1 MKDSQRQQKAL
12 AALLTCPTVKAAA
25 RAAGLDEST
34 IRRYRQDPAFMA
46 EYERRCAEMLETATD
61 NAKAAMPP
69 AIDRLRGIIDDD
81 QQQPQQHIAAARA
94 VLEYGLRLV
103 EANDFEQRLRA
114 LEERSR
120 NEQ

>member
-1 MKDSQRQQKAL
+1 
-12 AALLTCPTVKAAA
+12 
-25 RAAGLDEST
+25 
-34 IRRYRQDPAFMA
+34 MA

-81 QQQPQQHIAAARA
+81 QQQHIAAARA

-120 NEQ
+120 K

>member
-1 MKDSQRQQKAL
+1 
-12 AALLTCPTVKAAA
+12 
-25 RAAGLDEST
+25 
-34 IRRYRQDPAFMA
+34 MA

-94 VLEYGLRLV
+94 VLEYG
-103 EANDFEQRLRA
+103 
-114 LEERSR
+114 
-120 NEQ
+120 

>member
-1 MKDSQRQQKAL
+1 
-12 AALLTCPTVKAAA
+12 
-25 RAAGLDEST
+25 
-34 IRRYRQDPAFMA
+34 MA

-61 NAKAAMPP
+61 NAKAAMLP

-120 NEQ
+120 K

>member
-1 MKDSQRQQKAL
+1 
-12 AALLTCPTVKAAA
+12 
-25 RAAGLDEST
+25 
-34 IRRYRQDPAFMA
+34 
-46 EYERRCAEMLETATD
+46 MLETATD

-81 QQQPQQHIAAARA
+81 QQQSQQHIAAARA

-114 LEERSR
+114 LEERS
-120 NEQ
+120 QDH

>member
-1 MKDSQRQQKAL
+1 M
-12 AALLTCPTVKAAA
+12 LTCPTVKAAA

-81 QQQPQQHIAAARA
+81 QQQPPQHIAAARA

-120 NEQ
+120 NEQCKATP

>member
-1 MKDSQRQQKAL
+1 MRARSAATGKTPPLWQSTSG
-12 AALLTCPTVKAAA
+12 AALKCWKRPQTMQK
-25 RAAGLDEST
+25 
-34 IRRYRQDPAFMA
+34 
-46 EYERRCAEMLETATD
+46 
-61 NAKAAMPP
+61 PP

-120 NEQ
+120 K

>member
-1 MKDSQRQQKAL
+1 M
-12 AALLTCPTVKAAA
+12 LTCPTVKAAA

-103 EANDFEQRLRA
+103 EANDFEQRLLA

-120 NEQ
+120 K

>member
-1 MKDSQRQQKAL
+1 
-12 AALLTCPTVKAAA
+12 
-25 RAAGLDEST
+25 
-34 IRRYRQDPAFMA
+34 MA

-94 VLEYGLRLV
+94 VLEYGL
-103 EANDFEQRLRA
+103 QRPTTLNSACGRWKKGA
-114 LEERSR
+114 G
-120 NEQ
+120 NET

>member
-1 MKDSQRQQKAL
+1 M
-12 AALLTCPTVKAAA
+12 LTCPTVKAAA

-94 VLEYGLRLV
+94 VLEYGSRLV

>member
-1 MKDSQRQQKAL
+1 
-12 AALLTCPTVKAAA
+12 
-25 RAAGLDEST
+25 
-34 IRRYRQDPAFMA
+34 MA
-46 EYERRCAEMLETATD
+46 EYERRCAEMRKTATD

-120 NEQ
+120 K

>member
-1 MKDSQRQQKAL
+1 
-12 AALLTCPTVKAAA
+12 
-25 RAAGLDEST
+25 
-34 IRRYRQDPAFMA
+34 MA

-81 QQQPQQHIAAARA
+81 QQQQHIAAARA

-114 LEERSR
+114 LEERGKS
-120 NEQ
+120 EH

>member
-1 MKDSQRQQKAL
+1 MKDYTETAKGPGG
-12 AALLTCPTVKAAA
+12 AADVP
-25 RAAGLDEST
+25 
-34 IRRYRQDPAFMA
+34 Y
-46 EYERRCAEMLETATD
+46 TATD

>member
-1 MKDSQRQQKAL
+1 M
-12 AALLTCPTVKAAA
+12 LTCPTVKAAA
-25 RAAGLDEST
+25 RAAGLDEGT

-46 EYERRCAEMLETATD
+46 EYERRCAEMLATATE
-61 NAKAAMPP
+61 NAKAAKPP
-69 AIDRLRGIIDDD
+69 ANDRLRGIIDDD
-81 QQQPQQHIAAARA
+81 QQQPQQQAAAARA

-114 LEERSR
+114 LEKRSR

>member
-1 MKDSQRQQKAL
+1 M
-12 AALLTCPTVKAAA
+12 LTCPTVKAAA

-81 QQQPQQHIAAARA
+81 QQQPPQHIAAARA

-103 EANDFEQRLRA
+103 EANDIEQRLRA
-114 LEERSR
+114 LEERGK
-120 NEQ
+120 NET

>member
-1 MKDSQRQQKAL
+1 M
-12 AALLTCPTVKAAA
+12 LTCPTVKAAA

-81 QQQPQQHIAAARA
+81 QQQPTQHIAAARA

>member
-1 MKDSQRQQKAL
+1 MKDYTETAKGPGG
-12 AALLTCPTVKAAA
+12 AADVPYSKSSC

-46 EYERRCAEMLETATD
+46 EYKRRCAELLETATD

-69 AIDRLRGIIDDD
+69 AIDRLRGIIDDE

-114 LEERSR
+114 LEERKK
-120 NEQ
+120 

>member
-1 MKDSQRQQKAL
+1 
-12 AALLTCPTVKAAA
+12 
-25 RAAGLDEST
+25 
-34 IRRYRQDPAFMA
+34 MA

-69 AIDRLRGIIDDD
+69 AIVDDD

-120 NEQ
+120 K

>member
-1 MKDSQRQQKAL
+1 
-12 AALLTCPTVKAAA
+12 
-25 RAAGLDEST
+25 
-34 IRRYRQDPAFMA
+34 MA

-81 QQQPQQHIAAARA
+81 QQPPQQHIAAARA

>member
-1 MKDSQRQQKAL
+1 
-12 AALLTCPTVKAAA
+12 
-25 RAAGLDEST
+25 
-34 IRRYRQDPAFMA
+34 MA

-81 QQQPQQHIAAARA
+81 QQPPQQHIAAARA

-103 EANDFEQRLRA
+103 EANDIEQRLRA
-114 LEERSR
+114 LEERS
-120 NEQ
+120 QDH

>member
-1 MKDSQRQQKAL
+1 
-12 AALLTCPTVKAAA
+12 
-25 RAAGLDEST
+25 
-34 IRRYRQDPAFMA
+34 MA

-81 QQQPQQHIAAARA
+81 QPQQHIAAARA

-114 LEERSR
+114 LEERGKS
-120 NEQ
+120 EH

>member
-1 MKDSQRQQKAL
+1 
-12 AALLTCPTVKAAA
+12 
-25 RAAGLDEST
+25 
-34 IRRYRQDPAFMA
+34 MA

-81 QQQPQQHIAAARA
+81 QQQQQQQHIAAARA

-103 EANDFEQRLRA
+103 DANDFEQRLRA
-114 LEERSR
+114 LEERS
-120 NEQ
+120 QDH

>member
-1 MKDSQRQQKAL
+1 M

-46 EYERRCAEMLETATD
+46 EYERRCAEMLE
-61 NAKAAMPP
+61 AAMTP

-103 EANDFEQRLRA
+103 EANDFDQRLRA

>member
-1 MKDSQRQQKAL
+1 
-12 AALLTCPTVKAAA
+12 
-25 RAAGLDEST
+25 
-34 IRRYRQDPAFMA
+34 MA

-61 NAKAAMPP
+61 NAKA

>member
-1 MKDSQRQQKAL
+1 
-12 AALLTCPTVKAAA
+12 
-25 RAAGLDEST
+25 
-34 IRRYRQDPAFMA
+34 MA

-103 EANDFEQRLRA
+103 ISIRA
-114 LEERSR
+114 LLAESDQSPR
-120 NEQ
+120 